1 MHFVEKTIGSIS
13 ILFLDSR
20 QFKQRDK
27 VGAFV
32 IHGEIHQNVR
42 QYINGRWE
50 TSATTGVSANP
61 SDTSEVVAEY
71 ARADR
76 RQAEA
81 AIRAATEAFPHWSH
95 STPQRRADV
104 LDRIGAEL
112 IARKDEL
119 GLLLA
124 REEGKTLP
132 EAVAETARAGQVF
145 KFFAGEALRGGGA
158 ENVASVRAGVQV
170 DVTRE
175 PLGVVG
181 LITPWN
187 APFVIPAWKIAP
199 ALAHGNSVVFK
210 PAELVPACGGAL
222 AEIISRAGLPAG
234 AFNLVMGSGRE
245 VGQALVD
252 SALVDALSFTGSAA
266 NGERVLQAAATR
278 RAKVQLETGGKNAL
292 VVLADADLDRAVDC
306 AVQGAYFST
315 GQRCTASSRLIVEAA
330 VHDAFVAK
338 LRQRLKTLKIGHAL
352 ERGIDIGP
360 VANEERL
367 AMNLAWVDIAREEG
381 AEHVWG
387 GEALERST
395 PGHYMSPALFLAKP
409 SHRIAREEIFGPLAC
424 VLRADDYDQALALCN
439 DTPFGLCA
447 GICTNSLKHA
457 MHFRRHAVVG
467 MTMVNL
473 PTAGVDFH
481 VPFGGRKGSGYG
493 PREQGRHA
501 AEFYTTVKTGYMLA

>member
-1 MHFVEKTIGSIS
+1 M
-13 ILFLDSR
+13 
-20 QFKQRDK
+20 
-27 VGAFV
+27 
-32 IHGEIHQNVR
+32 IHGELRQSVR

-50 TSATTGVSANP
+50 TSATTGVSVNP

-76 RQAEA
+76 RQVEL
-81 AIRAATEAFPHWSH
+81 AIRAASEAFVHWSH

-104 LDRIGAEL
+104 LDRIGTEL
-112 IARKDEL
+112 LARKDDL

-124 REEGKTLP
+124 REVGKTLP
-132 EAVAETARAGQVF
+132 EAVAEVARAGQIF
-145 KFFAGEALRGGGA
+145 KFFAGEALRGGGG

-175 PLGVVG
+175 PVGVVG

-187 APFVIPAWKIAP
+187 TPFAVPASKIAA

-210 PAELVPACGGAL
+210 PAELVPACGWAL
-222 AEIISRAGLPAG
+222 TDIISRATLPAG
-234 AFNLVMGSGRE
+234 VFNLVMGSGRE
-245 VGQALVD
+245 AGQALVD
-252 SALVDALSFTGSAA
+252 SALVDALSFTGSAV

-278 RAKVQLETGGKNAL
+278 RAKVQLEMGGKNAL
-292 VVLADADLDRAVDC
+292 VVLADADLERAVDC
-306 AVQGAYFST
+306 AVQGAYFSN
-315 GQRCTASSRLIVEAA
+315 GQRCTASSRLIVEAS
-330 VHDAFVAK
+330 VHDAFVAQ

-360 VANEERL
+360 VADEERL
-367 AMNLAWVDIAREEG
+367 AQNLAWIDIAREEG

-387 GEALERST
+387 GEALQRAT
-395 PGHYMSPALFLAKP
+395 AGHYISPALFLAKP
-409 SHRIAREEIFGPLAC
+409 EHRIAREEIFGPLAC
-424 VLRADDYDQALALCN
+424 VLRAGDYDEALALCN